1 MAETKEAEPKAAD
14 KKAADKDTKD
24 DKAQIE
30 EKPYGEVD
38 ARWTEVRSGEVFYL
52 LQLPP
57 PEVEEGEEVEEG
69 SDPVPGGYILHNAAT
84 GEEKEISHDDYL
96 QMNLQPV
103 PPNKRL

>member
-14 KKAADKDTKD
+14 KKAADTKDTKD

-57 PEVEEGEEVEEG
+57 PEVEEGEEPSTE
-69 SDPVPGGYILHNAAT
+69 PGGYILHNAAT